1 MIIIKFFSSFGSSE
15 GCIEAYTRVSELVKD
30 PLYNVKYRFTL
41 DDDYTHAI
49 LLNTA
54 MPALKPNVPKENVIG
69 LAFEPINF
77 LGLTMGFVGYAK
89 KNIGLYYIGQKAD
102 LPLPFTE
109 HFAYMWH
116 TTPLTEIPSKTKN
129 MSLMISTKMQTS
141 GHKYRHMLCE
151 RILSSDLPI
160 DIWGNGCLY
169 YDNGSNGSNGNNSN
183 NSNSNNKDTRI
194 KGPFES
200 KEPYLDYRFHIAIEN
215 FQSPHYFSE
224 KIMDPLIC
232 STVPIYL
239 GCENIDTYFPKS
251 VIHLSGDIQK
261 DMNLLTDICRNPDKY
276 SNITVKVEEVKK
288 TISFSNI
295 VKQLGVSPP
304 HDGNNL

>member
-15 GCIEAYTRVSELVKD
+15 GCIEAYTRVSELIKD
-30 PLYNVKYRFTL
+30 PFYNVKYRFTL

-54 MPALKPNVPKENVIG
+54 MPVLKPNVPKENVIG
-69 LAFEPINF
+69 LAFEPFNF
-77 LGLTMGFVGYAK
+77 LGLTMRFVDYAK

-116 TTPLTEIPSKTKN
+116 TTPLTAAAPIKTKH
-129 MSLMISTKMQTS
+129 MSLMISSKLQTS

-160 DIWGNGCLY
+160 DIWGNGCKF
-169 YDNGSNGSNGNNSN
+169 YDNS
-183 NSNSNNKDTRI
+183 NKDSRI
-194 KGPFES
+194 KGSFES

-215 FQSPHYFSE
+215 VQSPHYFSE

-232 STVPIYL
+232 STTPVYL
-239 GCENIDTYFPKS
+239 GCENIDTYFPES
-251 VIHLSGDIQK
+251 VIHLSGDIEK

-276 SNITVKVEEVKK
+276 SNITIDVEEVKQ

-295 VKQLGVSPP
+295 VKRL
-304 HDGNNL
+304 L

>member
-41 DDDYTHAI
+41 ADDYTHAI

-77 LGLTMGFVGYAK
+77 LGLTIRFVDYAK

-116 TTPLTEIPSKTKN
+116 TTPLAEIPTKTKN

-169 YDNGSNGSNGNNSN
+169 YDN
-183 NSNSNNKDTRI
+183 SNNKKDSRI

-215 FQSPHYFSE
+215 VQSPHYFSE

-232 STVPIYL
+232 STTPVYL

-261 DMNLLTDICRNPDKY
+261 DMNILTDICRNPDKY
-276 SNITVKVEEVKK
+276 SNITVDVEAVKK
-288 TISFSNI
+288 TISFTNI
-295 VKQLGVSPP
+295 VKRFGVSPP
-304 HDGNNL
+304 NDGNNL

>member
-30 PLYNVKYRFTL
+30 PLFNVKYRFTL
-41 DDDYTHAI
+41 EDDYTHAI

-69 LAFEPINF
+69 LAFEPFNF
-77 LGLTMGFVGYAK
+77 LGLTIRFVDYAK

-116 TTPLTEIPSKTKN
+116 TTPLPTIPIKTKN
-129 MSLMISTKMQTS
+129 MSLMISTKLQTS
-141 GHKYRHMLCE
+141 GHQYRHMLCKH
-151 RILSSDLPI
+151 ILSSDLPI
-160 DIWGNGCLY
+160 DIWGNGCKFY
-169 YDNGSNGSNGNNSN
+169 TNNN
-183 NSNSNNKDTRI
+183 KKDTRI

-215 FQSPHYFSE
+215 VRSPHYFSE

-232 STVPIYL
+232 STVPVYL
-239 GCENIDTYFPKS
+239 GCENIDTYFPNS

-276 SNITVKVEEVKK
+276 SNISVKVEEVKQ
-288 TISFSNI
+288 TISFTNI
-295 VKQLGVSPP
+295 VKQFL
-304 HDGNNL
+304 